1 MPNSLPEGGT
11 LEGMDLPKPGEYLS
25 AKQKNGMPLGAAAIY
40 KETWLWLKLK

>member
-1 MPNSLPEGGT
+1 
-11 LEGMDLPKPGEYLS
+11 MDLPKPGEHLS